1 MDSGKPLKFGGIW
14 ISPEKWFLLEVEFAQ
29 PLLAMPLHACYALP
43 KQGDKQLYLK
53 DKLCQLKVR
62 KNLKIRTLEP
72 LPAKKTAE
80 GGSAQKDARYFE
92 TVIIGTGFSGLLAA
106 IRLQKK
112 SSNDFV
118 LLERG
123 SDLGGTWRDNSYPG
137 AEVDIPTSLY
147 SISFIPYQFKKRYS
161 PQSELLEYTNYIIDK
176 FHLRKHTI
184 TNQSVTRLT
193 YHEDTFLW
201 HVETES
207 GDSYSARFIIDTS
220 GVLANPHIPDIKGAE
235 TFQGAKF
242 HTAQWDHSVSYEGK
256 RVGVIGSGC
265 SGAQVVPAIASKV
278 GRLTLFM
285 GKPQWII
292 PRSDRHF
299 GSVERCI
306 RYMPGIRHLIRFT
319 IFSYHEVRFLA
330 FRRYPLTSGL
340 SKFVKN
346 IYRKLLKKNLEK
358 YIHDDVLRKYM
369 MPDYELGCRRVI
381 PTNTFLPALAREN
394 VDVDISGIERITP
407 TGITTK
413 EGKEIPLDIIVY
425 ATGFFAYSNM
435 KKALSFQ
442 VYGMGG
448 RNLNKEWETEA
459 ASYKGMIVSGY
470 PNYFK
475 VNGPNTGSGHS
486 SQLCYMEAMTH
497 YTVQAICAIK
507 KDESL
512 KAIDAKQDLQKEYVA
527 KMRQQMNRTVWQD
540 GNCSAFY
547 RKNMTGEVTS
557 LSPEPVLTF
566 IFSRKWFRLS
576 DYNLL
581 K

>member
-1 MDSGKPLKFGGIW
+1 LKI
-14 ISPEKWFLLEVEFAQ
+14 KALEPFATKET
-29 PLLAMPLHACYALP
+29 AS
-43 KQGDKQLYLK
+43 GDKTQN
-53 DKLCQLKVR
+53 DKM
-62 KNLKIRTLEP
+62 
-72 LPAKKTAE
+72 
-80 GGSAQKDARYFE
+80 QKETQYFE

-112 SSNDFV
+112 SFNDFI

-147 SISFIPYQFKKRYS
+147 SISFIPYKFKKRYS
-161 PQSELLEYTNYIIDK
+161 PQHELLEYTNYIIDK
-176 FHLRKHTI
+176 FHLRKYTK

-201 HVETES
+201 HVETASGES
-207 GDSYSARFIIDTS
+207 YNARFIIDTS

-278 GRLTLFM
+278 ASLTLFM

-292 PRSDRHF
+292 PRSDRYF
-299 GSVERCI
+299 GSVERFI

-340 SKFVKN
+340 SKFVKS

-358 YIHDDVLRKYM
+358 YIHDDKLRQYM

-381 PTNTFLPALAREN
+381 PTNTFLPALARDN
-394 VDVDISGIERITP
+394 VNVDISGIERITP
-407 TGITTK
+407 TGIKTK
-413 EGKEIPLDIIVY
+413 EGKDIALDIIVY

-497 YTVQAICAIK
+497 YTVKAIAAIK
-507 KDESL
+507 RDKSI
-512 KAIDAKQDLQKEYVA
+512 KAIDAKQNLQDEYVA

-540 GNCSAFY
+540 GSCTAFY

-576 DYNLL
+576 DYNIL
-581 K
+581 KSHMQKS